1 MKKIASAF
9 FIASIGGLTALGLNH
24 FLHNSTKNH
33 PLANY
38 ITTPTPIHYAKLAGN
53 AVENTTDFTTAAD
66 LTVHSVV
73 NVKTTYPMN
82 YSNQYYDPFR
92 DFFGQR
98 QPRQQEAPSSTGSGI
113 IISQDGYI
121 VTNNHVI
128 DNGEKIEITLN
139 DKRTYTADLIGK
151 DPTTDLALLKIK
163 ETQSSIYK
171 LRKLRQCKSWVNGFW
186 LLVIPLI

>member
-24 FLHNSTKNH
+24 FLNNSTKNH

-38 ITTPTPIHYAKLAGN
+38 ITTPTPIHYAKLVGN

-128 DNGEKIEITLN
+128 DNGEKIEITL
-139 DKRTYTADLIGK
+139 R
-151 DPTTDLALLKIK
+151 
-163 ETQSSIYK
+163 
-171 LRKLRQCKSWVNGFW
+171 R
-186 LLVIPLI
+186 